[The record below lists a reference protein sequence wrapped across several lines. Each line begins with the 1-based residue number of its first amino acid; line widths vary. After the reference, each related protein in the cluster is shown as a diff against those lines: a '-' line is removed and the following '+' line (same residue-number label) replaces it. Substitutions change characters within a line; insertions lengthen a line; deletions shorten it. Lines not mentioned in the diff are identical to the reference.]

1 MINKITCKNGL
12 RIVSEHIPYVRS
24 VAVGIWVQAGSR
36 YELPEENGLTHFI
49 EHMLFKGT
57 EKRTAKQIAEEF
69 DRIGGNINAFTSKE
83 NTCYYA
89 KVLDHHAEHAVEI
102 LADMF
107 FHSQFDAN
115 EIEKERQVVLEE
127 INMVE
132 DTPDDIVHEY
142 LWQAMYENDPLG
154 SPILGTEETLNSFT
168 KEKILA
174 YMKKHYTPENV
185 VISVAGNIP
194 EGLIQHIETL
204 FSPLDQNN
212 NEKIDV
218 ATPNLKPVHVENF
231 RETEQAHLCLAY
243 PSLSVK
249 ADNIYS
255 LVVMNNILG
264 GSMSSRLFQEIR
276 EEKGLAYSIYSY
288 HSSYEDTGALAIY
301 GGTSNNQLEELSES
315 IQQTIQSVLEKGF
328 TETEVSNAKEQLKG
342 NLLLG
347 LESSNA
353 RMSRNGKN
361 ELLYGEHRSLDEVS
375 ESIDEVTLQS
385 VMDLAAE
392 TFSHKPAIS
401 IIIPKVDQN

>member
-1 MINKITCKNGL
+1 M
-12 RIVSEHIPYVRS
+12 SEHIPYVRS
-24 VAVGIWVQAGSR
+24 VAVGIWVEAGSR

-57 EKRTAKQIAEEF
+57 ETRTAKQIAEEF

-107 FHSQFDAN
+107 FHSQFDTN

-154 SPILGTEETLNSFT
+154 APILGTEETLKSFT
-168 KEKILA
+168 KETILA

-194 EGLIQHIETL
+194 EGLLQYIEKL
-204 FSPLDQNN
+204 FNQLEQNN
-212 NEKIDV
+212 NEKRSMI
-218 ATPNLKPVHVENF
+218 TPELKAVKVENF

-255 LVVMNNILG
+255 LW
-264 GSMSSRLFQEIR
+264 
-276 EEKGLAYSIYSY
+276 
-288 HSSYEDTGALAIY
+288 
-301 GGTSNNQLEELSES
+301 
-315 IQQTIQSVLEKGF
+315 
-328 TETEVSNAKEQLKG
+328 
-342 NLLLG
+342 
-347 LESSNA
+347 
-353 RMSRNGKN
+353 
-361 ELLYGEHRSLDEVS
+361 
-375 ESIDEVTLQS
+375 
-385 VMDLAAE
+385 
-392 TFSHKPAIS
+392 
-401 IIIPKVDQN
+401 